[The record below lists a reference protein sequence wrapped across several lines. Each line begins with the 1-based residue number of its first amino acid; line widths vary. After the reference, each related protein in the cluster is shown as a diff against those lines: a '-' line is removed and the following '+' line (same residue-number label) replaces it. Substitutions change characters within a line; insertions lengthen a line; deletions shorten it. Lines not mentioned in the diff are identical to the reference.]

1 MGSAKQ
7 NLKGAVG
14 KLLTMQAV
22 EGEIGKMIL
31 AFREESSKLQRDLAA
46 DLGISAQYL
55 SDIEC
60 GRRGISADLLSKL
73 ELMIR

>member
-1 MGSAKQ
+1 MGPAKQ
-7 NLKGAVG
+7 ILKDAIGN
-14 KLLTMQAV
+14 LLTMQTV

-31 AFREESSKLQRDLAA
+31 AFREECGRLQRDLAA
-46 DLGISAQYL
+46 ELGISASYL
-55 SDIEC
+55 SDIEG